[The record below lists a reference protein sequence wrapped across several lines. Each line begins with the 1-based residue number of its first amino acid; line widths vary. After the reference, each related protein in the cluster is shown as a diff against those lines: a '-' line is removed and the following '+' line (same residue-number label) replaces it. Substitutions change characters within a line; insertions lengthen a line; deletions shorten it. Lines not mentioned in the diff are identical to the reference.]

1 MSRSISDFH
10 WFSCDKTRVVVRQHY
25 TQACLCGFLNIFWLI
40 HYFSSSGTWLEVNLL
55 SDYTDKT
62 PQCFVGILFIVV
74 SHPSPHKVHLEN
86 RISLQIPFSH
96 GIQKT
101 WRMYRFVSSWW
112 PLLAVRKA
120 MLYGGCFH
128 FPQTHW
134 ILWLFNG
141 MCNFRG
147 NRVRKIPAFPGIP
160 FYWGKHTA
168 PSWPS
173 CKYHVF
179 QCNFSSFLFKACGS
193 RSHPDRS
200 EQWSST
206 KRIRRI

>member
-1 MSRSISDFH
+1 MWVFKH
-10 WFSCDKTRVVVRQHY
+10 
-25 TQACLCGFLNIFWLI
+25 FL
-40 HYFSSSGTWLEVNLL
+40 
-55 SDYTDKT
+55 TDKLFFF
-62 PQCFVGILFIVV
+62 QWHLIRGEFVEWL
-74 SHPSPHKVHLEN
+74 HRQNPSVFCRHTFHCCLPPIPSQVHLEN

-120 MLYGGCFH
+120 MLYGGYFH

-168 PSWPS
+168 PSWSS